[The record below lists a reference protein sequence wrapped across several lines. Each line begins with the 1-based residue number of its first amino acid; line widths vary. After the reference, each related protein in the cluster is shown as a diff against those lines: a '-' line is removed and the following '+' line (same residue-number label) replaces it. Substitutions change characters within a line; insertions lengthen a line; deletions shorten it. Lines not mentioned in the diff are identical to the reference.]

1 MVRAD
6 ALRVDWFRIL
16 DDLKR
21 QGFSLYALDGLLMIP
36 RSTLIRYKQG
46 SEPNHMTG
54 EKLIDFWCQAMGN
67 PRELVPMISRY
78 DWRA

>member
-1 MVRAD
+1 MSRAD
-6 ALRVDWFRIL
+6 DLRVDWFHIL

-21 QGFSLYALDGLLMIP
+21 RGFSLYALEAQIAIP
-36 RSTLIRYKQG
+36 KSTLINYKQG

-54 EKLIDFWCQAMGN
+54 ERLIGFWCQAMGRS
-67 PRELVPMISRY
+67 RELVPMISRH